1 VQVAGQGGE
10 GGRDP
15 GPDAGEALPPVLR
28 HPLAV
33 DEPLLEASEGD
44 VDGEVP
50 DLRGVVHRGGGEAV
64 AGGCR
69 GTATERERWME
80 GLRWTS
86 SFGRTPLGRT
96 ELLLGS
102 SRDLGWAGRTANKS
116 YLLRTPSLSFKK

>member
-64 AGGCR
+64 AGGR
-69 GTATERERWME
+69 RLSGDGDRERTMD
-80 GLRWTS
+80 
-86 SFGRTPLGRT
+86 GRTPMDF
-96 ELLLGS
+96 ELRPHS
-102 SRDLGWAGRTANKS
+102 PRS
-116 YLLRTPSLSFKK
+116 Y